1 MSSDIVRPNS
11 ISQLMPNMKNVNL
24 TFIVLDI
31 GQSRRTPQGHDVRT
45 IRVADP
51 TGSVLMGVWNDVGDN
66 ISAGDIWRLR
76 NGFTT
81 IFKGS
86 LSLSYGKIGEL
97 LKTGEFFMV
106 YSDIPNMSEYNAE
119 YATKFPS
126 NRKGSPDDETAGNG
140 HGGNGSVQR
149 SHSTAGIHRPIKRS
163 APSQGQ
169 FRRDGITNKNGFLEF
184 STKFHMNPS

>member
-1 MSSDIVRPNS
+1 MSGEIVRPNS

-81 IFKGS
+81 IFK
-86 LSLSYGKIGEL
+86 E
-97 LKTGEFFMV
+97 V
-106 YSDIPNMSEYNAE
+106 PNMSEYNAE
-119 YATKFPS
+119 YAAKFPS
-126 NRKGSPDDETAGNG
+126 NRKGSPDDETTGSG
-140 HGGNGSVQR
+140 QGGNGNVQR
-149 SHSTAGIHRPIKRS
+149 SHSTAAIHRPLKRPV
-163 APSQGQ
+163 PSQGQ
-169 FRRDGITNKNGFLEF
+169 FRRDSITNKSARN
-184 STKFHMNPS
+184 S

>member
-1 MSSDIVRPNS
+1 MSGEIVRPNS

-86 LSLSYGKIGEL
+86 LSLSYGKMGEL
-97 LKTGEFFMV
+97 LKTEV
-106 YSDIPNMSEYNAE
+106 PNMSEYNAE
-119 YATKFPS
+119 YAAKFPS
-126 NRKGSPDDETAGNG
+126 NRKGSPDDETTGSG
-140 HGGNGSVQR
+140 QGGNGNVQR
-149 SHSTAGIHRPIKRS
+149 SHSTAAIHRPLKRPV
-163 APSQGQ
+163 PSQGQ
-169 FRRDGITNKNGFLEF
+169 FRRDSITNKSARN
-184 STKFHMNPS
+184 S

>member
-1 MSSDIVRPNS
+1 MSGDIIRPNS
-11 ISQLMPNMKNVNL
+11 ISQLLPNMKNINL

-76 NGFTT
+76 LDLSLSFSMNMNGFTT

-86 LSLSYGKIGEL
+86 LSLSYGKMGEL

-106 YSDIPNMSEYNAE
+106 YSEVPNMSEYNAE
-119 YATKFPS
+119 YAAKFPS
-126 NRKGSPDDETAGNG
+126 NRKGSPDDETTGNG
-140 HGGNGSVQR
+140 QGVNVQR
-149 SHSTAGIHRPIKRS
+149 SHSATGIHRPIKRP
-163 APSQGQ
+163 APSSGQ
-169 FRRDGITNKNGFLEF
+169 FRRDNITNKNARN
-184 STKFHMNPS
+184 S

>member
-86 LSLSYGKIGEL
+86 LSLSYGKMGEL

-106 YSDIPNMSEYNAE
+106 YSEIPNMSEYNAE
-119 YATKFPS
+119 YAAKFPS
-126 NRKGSPDDETAGNG
+126 NRKGSPDDETTGNG
-140 HGGNGSVQR
+140 QGGNGIAQR
-149 SHSTAGIHRPIKRS
+149 SHSTAGIHRPVKRS
-163 APSQGQ
+163 VPSQGQ
-169 FRRDGITNKNGFLEF
+169 FRRDNIANKNARN
-184 STKFHMNPS
+184 S

>member
-1 MSSDIVRPNS
+1 
-11 ISQLMPNMKNVNL
+11 MPNMKNVNL

-45 IRVADP
+45 VRVADP

-66 ISAGDIWRLR
+66 ICAGDIWRLR

-86 LSLSYGKIGEL
+86 LSLSYGKMGEL

-106 YSDIPNMSEYNAE
+106 YSEVPNMSEYNAD
-119 YATKFPS
+119 YAAKFPS
-126 NRKGSPDDETAGNG
+126 NRKGSPDDEASGNG
-140 HGGNGSVQR
+140 QGGNGSAQR
-149 SHSTAGIHRPIKRS
+149 SHSTTGVHRPLKRP

-169 FRRDGITNKNGFLEF
+169 FRRDSIASKVTRN
-184 STKFHMNPS
+184 S